1 MSVTPVVNKKQIP
14 NTDVSYVDANGD
26 GWFRPCDKAG
36 CDYYE
41 SNGNSLRPNDLKIK
55 EALREYELPK
65 VVGNMLTLGFMFG
78 HMDKLRNGDPDEQYD
93 AAVALSTYPESVLAI
108 PLLTSVA
115 NDVEIEQRVGD
126 AARESIKA
134 ITNRDK

>member
-1 MSVTPVVNKKQIP
+1 MGGTPEVKRQQIP

-41 SNGNSLRPNDLKIK
+41 SGGNSLRPNDLKIK
-55 EALREYELPK
+55 EALGEYELPK
-65 VVGNMLTLGFMFG
+65 VVGNMLTLGFLFG
-78 HMDKLRNGDPDEQYD
+78 HMNKLRNGDPDEQFE
-93 AAVALSTYPESVLAI
+93 AAIALSSYPESALAI

-115 NDVEIEQRVGD
+115 DDVEIDQRVRE

>member
-1 MSVTPVVNKKQIP
+1 MGAAPVVNKKQIP

-26 GWFRPCDKAG
+26 GWFRACDKEG

-41 SNGNSLRPNDLKIK
+41 SSGNSLRPNDPKVK
-55 EALREYELPK
+55 EALGEYKLPNI
-65 VVGNMLTLGFMFG
+65 VGNMLTLGFMFG
-78 HMDKLRNGDPDEQYD
+78 HMNKLRNGDSDEQYD

-115 NDVEIEQRVGD
+115 NDVEIEQRVRD
-126 AARESIKA
+126 AARESISA